1 MQGRA
6 YREGKVEV
14 PKERGHKSI
23 GSYEEDSA
31 GALELPIFLRPRH
44 FLVHALYNLDCAQQ
58 EGKPREP
65 QGEEDAGEA
74 TVPEPVPAVGKVDE
88 GEGLR

>member
-65 QGEEDAGEA
+65 QGQNGNRSNRSDRSKK
-74 TVPEPVPAVGKVDE
+74 EPQWCCC
-88 GEGLR
+88 